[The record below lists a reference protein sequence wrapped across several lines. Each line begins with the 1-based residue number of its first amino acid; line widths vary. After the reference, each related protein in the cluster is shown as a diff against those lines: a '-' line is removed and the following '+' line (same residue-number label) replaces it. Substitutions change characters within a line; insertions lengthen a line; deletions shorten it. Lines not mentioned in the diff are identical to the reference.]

1 MQKQYA
7 RGRNFPKYNLIPES
21 EILAWLRLRATLWFS
36 NEKVVNRLNIF
47 VLPTFLPGERVL
59 NLLINCSQS
68 LTWNASLPIGNVTLC
83 SLPTLTSC
91 HKKRK
96 QYPEK
101 SGNPKDLKMDNSLIF
116 ISNQRIPGF
125 GHYNPD

>member
-36 NEKVVNRLNIF
+36 NERVVNRLNMF
-47 VLPTFLPGERVL
+47 VLPTFLPGEL
-59 NLLINCSQS
+59 ILDLLINCSQS
-68 LTWNASLPIGNVTLC
+68 LTWNASLPIGNFTLC
-83 SLPTLTSC
+83 SLSTLTSC

-96 QYPEK
+96 QYLEK
-101 SGNPKDLKMDNSLIF
+101 SGNPKELKWI
-116 ISNQRIPGF
+116 I
-125 GHYNPD
+125 H